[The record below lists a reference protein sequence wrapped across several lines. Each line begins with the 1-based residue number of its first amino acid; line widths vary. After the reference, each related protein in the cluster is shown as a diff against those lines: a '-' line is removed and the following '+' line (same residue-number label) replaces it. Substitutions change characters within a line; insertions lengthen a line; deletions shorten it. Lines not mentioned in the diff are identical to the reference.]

1 MDQPS
6 PARVKSEVVHT
17 YQRAGSSWDL
27 LTLGS
32 QSRAIPAGDT
42 LAPAS
47 SCLASQFLA
56 DFPEPSRARG
66 MDTLLPPCKW
76 TATCFREFAVWCFVE
91 NISALN

>member
-6 PARVKSEVVHT
+6 PARVKSEIVHT
-17 YQRAGSSWDL
+17 HQRAGSSRDL

-32 QSRAIPAGDT
+32 QSRAIPAGDS

-47 SCLASQFLA
+47 SSLASQFLP

-66 MDTLLPPCKW
+66 IDMLLPPCKR
-76 TATCFREFAVWCFVE
+76 TAKCFREFAVWCFVE